1 MAALCGAL
9 IVGLIWGSSSMAA
22 GVSKISSMTPSLK
35 IMHKGRWVVIR
46 RLDGQECPPMCVQP
60 ISIMRGVDTIGE
72 LEVLD
77 YLRLLG
83 TEDDSILVIDSRL
96 PEKANRGTI
105 PGAVNIPW
113 NMITVETGDSSGNRD
128 DLSNLMM
135 ERFSVHQSDGKWNFD
150 SAKTLVLFS
159 KGITGP
165 QSSVNI
171 KTLAKLG
178 YPLSK
183 LKWYRGG
190 VDSWV
195 AAGLTTVSP

>member
-1 MAALCGAL
+1 
-9 IVGLIWGSSSMAA
+9 
-22 GVSKISSMTPSLK
+22 
-35 IMHKGRWVVIR
+35 
-46 RLDGQECPPMCVQP
+46 MCVQP
-60 ISIMRGVDTIGE
+60 ISILKGVDTIGE

-77 YLRLLG
+77 HLRRLNAS
-83 TEDDSILVIDSRL
+83 DDSVLVIDSRL
-96 PEKANRGTI
+96 PDKANHGTI

-113 NMITVETGDSSGNRD
+113 NMITAETGNSPGNSGVIN
-128 DLSNLMM
+128 NLMM
-135 ERFSVHQSDGKWNFD
+135 EMFSVHRSDGKWNFD